1 MGKTSHGLAA
11 FVAAGLAFAGMTPAA
26 LAQASGTAASPTTAQ
41 PDEPQGYG
49 YGPGMMGGGMMP
61 GWGGGYGS
69 GMMSG
74 WGGKPGPGM
83 MGGWGGPGTGPGYWG
98 GPEVSIADRLAAL
111 KDELNITAGE
121 TDAWNT
127 YAAAVTAADK
137 SFVDGVKSLW
147 QPQASGAMTSDQ
159 RFDTMTKMVALM
171 KQGYDQKKAAAD
183 ALMPHLTQY
192 QQGQASEIL
201 PGLATRRGGR
211 SMMGGGMMGGGMM
224 GGW

>member
-1 MGKTSHGLAA
+1 MDRTSQGLAA
-11 FVAAGLAFAGMTPAA
+11 WLAAGLAFAGMAPAA
-26 LAQASGTAASPTTAQ
+26 LGQAPGSAAPNPTAQ
-41 PDEPQGYG
+41 PDEPPGYG

-61 GWGGGYGS
+61 GWGG
-69 GMMSG
+69 
-74 WGGKPGPGM
+74 KPGPGM
-83 MGGWGGPGTGPGYWG
+83 MGGWGGAGAGPSHWG
-98 GPEVSIADRLAAL
+98 GPSVSIADRLAAL

-127 YAAAVTAADK
+127 YAAAVTAAEK
-137 SFVDGVKSLW
+137 SFADAAGSLW
-147 QPQASGAMTSDQ
+147 HAPASGAMTPDQ
-159 RFDTMTKMVALM
+159 RFDAMTKMVALM

-201 PGLATRRGGR
+201 PGLATRRGGW
-211 SMMGGGMMGGGMM
+211 GMM

>member
-1 MGKTSHGLAA
+1 MA
-11 FVAAGLAFAGMTPAA
+11 PAA
-26 LAQASGTAASPTTAQ
+26 LAQASGTAASPPTAQ
-41 PDEPQGYG
+41 PEEPAGYG
-49 YGPGMMGGGMMP
+49 YGPGMMGGSWGDGLGMMGGGMMP
-61 GWGGGYGS
+61 GWGG
-69 GMMSG
+69 
-74 WGGKPGPGM
+74 KPWPGM
-83 MGGWGGPGTGPGYWG
+83 MGGWGGPGTGPGHWG
-98 GPEVSIADRLAAL
+98 GPAVSIADRLAAL

-127 YAAAVTAADK
+127 YAAAVTAADQ
-137 SFVDGVKSLW
+137 SFADGVKSLW
-147 QPQASGAMTSDQ
+147 HPPASGAVTPDQ

-201 PGLATRRGGR
+201 PGLATRHGGR
-211 SMMGGGMMGGGMM
+211 GMM